1 MLVRVNDRPL
11 RPIMITIDSAPFEA
25 KAGDSVAAA
34 LMDSGALASRL
45 SAVSASPRGAYCL
58 MGVCF
63 ECLVT
68 IDGVANRQGCL
79 VEVREGMAVETH
91 GAQREAHR

>member
-1 MLVRVNDRPL
+1 MLKRMHDRPL
-11 RPIMITIDSAPFEA
+11 VPVGITIDGRPFEA

-34 LMDSGALASRL
+34 LLASAIGATR
-45 SAVSASPRGAYCL
+45 ASPVAGSPRAPYCL

-68 IDGVANRQGCL
+68 IDGVANRQACMIP
-79 VEVREGMAVETH
+79 VAEGMRIDRQP
-91 GAQREAHR
+91 GLREIGP